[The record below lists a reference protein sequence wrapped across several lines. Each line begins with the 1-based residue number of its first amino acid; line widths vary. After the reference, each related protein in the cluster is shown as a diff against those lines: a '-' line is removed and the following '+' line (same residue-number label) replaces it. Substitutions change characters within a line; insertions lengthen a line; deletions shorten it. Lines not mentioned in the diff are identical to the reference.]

1 MLIMNANRL
10 LIVDFLV
17 NLKRIYLRLRVFD
30 GTVILIVMDLN
41 DQPQIVRK
49 SRFHIS
55 QFLVFF
61 VLVIK

>member
-55 QFLVFF
+55 HFLVS
-61 VLVIK
+61 LYL